1 MFLLLQIVALVA
13 ANAFMD
19 SELGPVEETETAR
32 RATNAWR
39 VPTVI
44 FDGLHAIDRCLVRS
58 YPFVA
63 LQLDAIPKKDACN
76 IFDFVHESENSRLA
90 RLGAFSG

>member
-44 FDGLHAIDRCLVRS
+44 FDGLHAIDRCWSVRVLS
-58 YPFVA
+58 

-76 IFDFVHESENSRLA
+76 IFDFVQSPKIVGSPVLA
-90 RLGAFSG
+90 L